1 MKNFIY
7 ITTFLIIC
15 SIIAAPVYAQSES
28 NTTELIN
35 SGSFI
40 TSINFGY
47 LGAERDRN
55 FNHEFEK
62 SFKNISYDLQ
72 LSYFLTNTLALN
84 TSISNII
91 TSRNLYDFDSTE
103 FFKINNSSIKLGLGA
118 GYYHPIAFNK
128 KASRLF
134 FEGGV
139 FRFSSSYDVSS
150 YQGSFDKSFT
160 GYTMATG
167 LLMPLSSRILLN
179 LSLKRDTYPEDYVI
193 GTTEN
198 GVYTEINRETKWNSE
213 LNLNIG
219 FSIKF

>member
-1 MKNFIY
+1 M
-7 ITTFLIIC
+7 
-15 SIIAAPVYAQSES
+15 
-28 NTTELIN
+28 
-35 SGSFI
+35 
-40 TSINFGY
+40 
-47 LGAERDRN
+47 
-55 FNHEFEK
+55 
-62 SFKNISYDLQ
+62 
-72 LSYFLTNTLALN
+72 
-84 TSISNII
+84 
-91 TSRNLYDFDSTE
+91 
-103 FFKINNSSIKLGLGA
+103 
-118 GYYHPIAFNK
+118 
-128 KASRLF
+128 
-134 FEGGV
+134 
-139 FRFSSSYDVSS
+139 SS